1 MRIDDDGAGAHL
13 AGEVKNF
20 AGKLVEE
27 LAAAQVVVIRLGIVG
42 LLAGYGLFFL
52 RRELDAQS
60 LADAAS
66 DFVLDFE
73 DVFQLAIVAFRP
85 DGVTRL
91 SADELR
97 GDAQA
102 IAGATQAAAEDA
114 RGVEFAAD
122 LGPGYG
128 LVAIG
133 QDGGAGEDLEL
144 FDLGKL
150 GDDVFG
156 HAIAEVFVVFAV
168 AEIFEIEDGDGFF
181 RGGRG
186 GLGGGGTGLSLGVGE
201 AAGRIAVALEA

>member
-1 MRIDDDGAGAHL
+1 MAFSSWGESLMRSAWL
-13 AGEVKNF
+13 M
-20 AGKLVEE
+20 
-27 LAAAQVVVIRLGIVG
+27 
-42 LLAGYGLFFL
+42 L
-52 RRELDAQS
+52 RAIS
-60 LADAAS
+60 S
-66 DFVLDFE
+66 WTSKTS
-73 DVFQLAIVAFRP
+73 FQLAIVAFRP

-144 FDLGKL
+144 FDLGEL
-150 GDDVFG
+150 GDDVFS
-156 HAIAEVFVVFAV
+156 HAIAEIFVVFAV
-168 AEIFEIEDGDGFF
+168 AEIFEIQDGYGFF
-181 RGGRG
+181 GGGRG
-186 GLGGGGTGLSLGVGE
+186 GLGGGGAGLSFGVGE
-201 AAGRIAVALEA
+201 ATGRIAVALEAF